1 MALSFSFLVYAFL
14 LVAYDNAMNDL
25 RSCHGEQILGL
36 SFLSMY
42 GISNHPH
49 LTNDDKTLDAQ
60 QNG

>member
-1 MALSFSFLVYAFL
+1 L

-25 RSCHGEQILGL
+25 RSCHGEQIPGL